1 MTALTNFTYNQTF
14 IMITKEQVS
23 AAQEEWGA
31 GVVRIGALKEERSA
45 CEEFTSAFLDKLYG
59 FHLGEVLFKPTKCE
73 IEQFRPSKDMATSY
87 FIAGEG
93 RSCKEDGGFAINP
106 WTKVRFENA
115 GMVLKEDQAIAMGNY
130 YFTDLSGAETKVEYT
145 FGYQLHEGRLHINLH
160 HSSLPYAH

>member
-1 MTALTNFTYNQTF
+1 
-14 IMITKEQVS
+14 MITKEQVT

-73 IEQFRPSKDMATSY
+73 IEQFRPTKDMATSY

-106 WTKVRFENA
+106 WTKVRFENT

-130 YFTDLSGAETKVEYT
+130 YFTSAKDGSETKVEYT
-145 FGYQLHEGRLHINLH
+145 FGYTRCDDGKVRIFLH
-160 HSSLPYAH
+160 HSSVPYSA